1 MSVCFLLSKK
11 EAESLLNALNE
22 SDLEKHFGA
31 EAFAKFV
38 SCAKEKLKNTNEI
51 LSTLEN
57 AGEDLRALAN
67 KIKEGKIGSVYDNEL
82 RKEIAEELEVEA
94 FNEDF
99 LQNKSI
105 FQIPRADYLLDLC
118 VKEKIVFL
126 FTLEILSEN
135 NKTLEPVLKEAIELL
150 SEFVEEKDDFF
161 TMLEIYLD
169 PVERAEFEEALKEA
183 LQLMGKREEN
193 SESMWSFFEKS

>member
-1 MSVCFLLSKK
+1 MNSLS
-11 EAESLLNALNE
+11 ENE
-22 SDLEKHFGA
+22 IEKYFGA
-31 EAFAKFV
+31 ETFTKFV
-38 SCAKEKLKNTNEI
+38 FFAKEKLKNTNEI

-67 KIKEGKIGSVYDNEL
+67 KIKKGKIGSAYDREL
-82 RKEIAEELEVEA
+82 REKLAEKLEVEA

-99 LQNKSI
+99 VRNKSI
-105 FQIPRADYLLDLC
+105 SQIPRADYLLSLC

-126 FTLEILSEN
+126 FTLEILVEN
-135 NKTLEPVLKEAIELL
+135 DKALEPVLKEAIELL

-169 PVERAEFEEALKEA
+169 PAERAEFEEALKEA
-183 LQLMGKREEN
+183 EELMGIHEET
-193 SESMWSFFEKS
+193 SENIW

>member
-1 MSVCFLLSKK
+1 MSVCFLLSK
-11 EAESLLNALNE
+11 EEVEGLLNSLSENE
-22 SDLEKHFGA
+22 IEKYFGA
-31 EAFAKFV
+31 ETFAKFV
-38 SCAKEKLKNTNEI
+38 SFAKEKLKNTNEI
-51 LSTLEN
+51 LSVFES

-67 KIKEGKIGSVYDNEL
+67 KIEEGKIGSAYDREL
-82 RKEIAEELEVEA
+82 REKLAEELEVEA

-99 LQNKSI
+99 VKSKSI
-105 FQIPRADYLLDLC
+105 SQILRADYLISLC
-118 VKEKIVFL
+118 VKAKIVFL

-135 NKTLEPVLKEAIELL
+135 DKTLEPVLKEASDLL

-183 LQLMGKREEN
+183 LNLMGKREKT
-193 SESMWSFFEKS
+193 SEGMWAFFEKF

>member
-1 MSVCFLLSKK
+1 MSVCFLLLK
-11 EAESLLNALNE
+11 EEVEGLLRSLSEN
-22 SDLEKHFGA
+22 DLEKYFGA
-31 EAFAKFV
+31 DTFTKFV
-38 SCAKEKLKNTNEI
+38 SFAKEKLKNTNEI
-51 LSTLEN
+51 LSVLES

-67 KIKEGKIGSVYDNEL
+67 KIKEGKIGSAYDREL
-82 RKEIAEELEVEA
+82 REKLAEELEVEA

-99 LQNKSI
+99 VRNKSI
-105 FQIPRADYLLDLC
+105 SQIPRAAYLLSLC

-135 NKTLEPVLKEAIELL
+135 DKALEPVLKEAIELL

-169 PVERAEFEEALKEA
+169 PR
-183 LQLMGKREEN
+183 GTRGI
-193 SESMWSFFEKS
+193 

>member
-1 MSVCFLLSKK
+1 MSVCFLLSK
-11 EAESLLNALNE
+11 EEVEGLLNSLNE

-31 EAFAKFV
+31 ETFAKFV
-38 SCAKEKLKNTNEI
+38 SYAKEKLKNANKI
-51 LSTLEN
+51 LSVFES
-57 AGEDLRALAN
+57 AGEDLRVLAN
-67 KIKEGKIGSVYDNEL
+67 KIEEGKIGSAYDNEL
-82 RKEIAEELEVEA
+82 RGKLAEELEVEA

-99 LQNKSI
+99 IRNKNVSQ
-105 FQIPRADYLLDLC
+105 FPRADYLLDLC

-135 NKTLEPVLKEAIELL
+135 DKTLEPVLKEASELL
-150 SEFVEEKDDFF
+150 CEYVEEKDDFF

-193 SESMWSFFEKS
+193 SESMWSFFENG